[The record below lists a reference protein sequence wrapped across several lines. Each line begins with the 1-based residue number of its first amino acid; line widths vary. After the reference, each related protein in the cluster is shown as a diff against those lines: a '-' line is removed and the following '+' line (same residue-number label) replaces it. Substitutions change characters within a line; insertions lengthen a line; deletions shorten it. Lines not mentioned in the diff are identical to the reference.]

1 MLRPAYFSF
10 WKNSGISFTSVE
22 IIWFGTVFS
31 VRLNQNLDICVKI
44 APLSFTSFFK
54 ITSNAE
60 ILSVAAIIKLSPLS
74 YTSRTFPSLIG
85 FNSCMFS
92 HLIIRL
98 FGFCFRHR
106 YRITTQALLFSNV
119 ISFSFTLIHSLIL
132 CKNLCKDWLG

>member
-85 FNSCMFS
+85 LNSFILS
-92 HLIIRL
+92 I
-98 FGFCFRHR
+98 
-106 YRITTQALLFSNV
+106 LFSNV